1 MEIKKIVFGEKVPD
15 KDDPNYKEKHEKTV
29 EAGKSFAKTM
39 RLDKAAAKVQGFAT
53 AHPKTFL
60 SIIFGFVLLSVG
72 LNLYRMSQA
81 VTYKKQP
88 SSAVERQEKALHL
101 NRHHTQKKQ
110 PGRIQERYNPQISEE
125 YGHFEKD

>member
-1 MEIKKIVFGEKVPD
+1 MEIKRIVFGEKVPD
-15 KDDPNYKEKHEKTV
+15 KNDPNYKEKHEKTV

-53 AHPKTFL
+53 AHPRMFL
-60 SIIFGFVLLSVG
+60 AGIFGFVLFSLA

-81 VTYKKQP
+81 VTYKNQP
-88 SSAVERQEKALHL
+88 SSAVERQEKALRL
-101 NRHHTQKKQ
+101 NRHHAKK
-110 PGRIQERYNPQISEE
+110 PATTTPQNNNTIIPEE